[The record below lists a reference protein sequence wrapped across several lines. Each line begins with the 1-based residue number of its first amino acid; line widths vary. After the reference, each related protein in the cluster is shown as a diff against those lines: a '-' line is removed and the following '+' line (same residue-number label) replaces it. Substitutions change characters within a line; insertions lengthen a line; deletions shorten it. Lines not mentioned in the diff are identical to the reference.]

1 MLDAKYKILFFTIL
15 LLTASFSLPEKIAL
29 AEDSQDCEELSGDL
43 KKKCEN
49 YEKEAKAY
57 QEIIKL
63 KNKQQTLI
71 SNQLESIDSE
81 QKKTLLQ
88 IQETQKKELSL
99 SDQIKE
105 LERSINEA
113 ESRIGEQKKVLSDLM
128 RNYYEYEQ
136 DGFLGM
142 VLVGEAFSES
152 LIQLDYLEQSGERVR
167 EILNEIS
174 RLRQELLTK
183 KTELDEK
190 REELN
195 KTKETLL
202 DKNEDLQSSES
213 QKTNLL
219 TKTQGEEE
227 KYKQLLAR
235 VEAQKSELFD
245 FSAAS
250 NTDELVSSVDDYAKP
265 SSNLASTSWYFSQRD
280 SRWANKKIGNSSS
293 LMKDY
298 GCAVSAVSM
307 VFRKNGSSIDPGKM
321 AKQKV
326 FYYDLIKWPASWEPS
341 TKLVSSVNHGNI
353 KWSKIDSEIKDGNPV
368 IVYIKR
374 SRGGGHYVVVTGKD
388 KKDYIVH
395 DPYFGPNLYLG
406 TSKSLVG
413 KLGTDSKVTIDQM
426 IIYN

>member
-1 MLDAKYKILFFTIL
+1 MFDSKYKFLFIIFFL
-15 LLTASFSLPEKIAL
+15 AALFWLPEKIVL
-29 AEDSQDCEELSGDL
+29 AEDSQDCDELSGKAKDDCEEL
-43 KKKCEN
+43 EKK
-49 YEKEAKAY
+49 AKAY

-63 KNKQQTLI
+63 KNKQQTLL

-81 QKKTLLQ
+81 QKKTFLQ
-88 IQETQKKELSL
+88 IQETQKKEVSL
-99 SDQIKE
+99 VDQIKE
-105 LERSINEA
+105 LERDITEA
-113 ESRIGEQKKVLSDLM
+113 ESRIGEKKIVLSDLM

-136 DGFLGM
+136 DGFLGI
-142 VLVGEAFSES
+142 VLIGEAFSES

-167 EILNEIS
+167 EILSEIS
-174 RLRQELLTK
+174 RLRQELLEK

-195 KTKETLL
+195 KTKENLL

-213 QKTNLL
+213 QKASLL

-227 KYKQLLAR
+227 KYKQLLVR

-265 SSNLASTSWYFSQRD
+265 SGNLASTGWYFSQRD

-307 VFRKNGSSIDPGKM
+307 VFRKNGSNIDPGKM

-326 FYYDLIKWPASWEPS
+326 FYYDLIKWPASWDPS

-353 KWSKIDSEIKDGNPV
+353 KWSTIDSEIKNGNPV